1 MPKDSPRVYMPPP
14 LLYVACFFAALGLQQ
29 VLPLP
34 PGPGR
39 GPVAMLTAISC
50 FVLAGVFL
58 LPALLRFL
66 RTRNTVVTM
75 LPARSLQTG
84 GIYAFSRNPMY
95 MGMLL
100 LYAGLALLLGNWWTL
115 LLVPV
120 LVWAVQRVVILPEE
134 RYLQRAFGADYTTY
148 KAKVRR
154 WIGCRGAR
162 VQG

>member
-1 MPKDSPRVYMPPP
+1 
-14 LLYVACFFAALGLQQ
+14 
-29 VLPLP
+29 
-34 PGPGR
+34 
-39 GPVAMLTAISC
+39 
-50 FVLAGVFL
+50 
-58 LPALLRFL
+58 
-66 RTRNTVVTM
+66 
-75 LPARSLQTG
+75 
-84 GIYAFSRNPMY
+84 MY

-154 WIGCRGAR
+154 WIGCRDAR